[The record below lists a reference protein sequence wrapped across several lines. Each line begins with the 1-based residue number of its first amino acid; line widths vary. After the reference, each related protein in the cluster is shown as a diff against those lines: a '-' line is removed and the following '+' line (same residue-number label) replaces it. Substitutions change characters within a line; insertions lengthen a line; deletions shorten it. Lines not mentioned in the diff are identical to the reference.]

1 MLRKIFRT
9 LTLSIVLCL
18 SILSSSGNAAAAEY
32 RQCQGVLG
40 SNESCGT
47 YVVRPDD
54 SLIELAR
61 QFGLG
66 YNEIV
71 AANPGVDPVIPE
83 PGTKITLPST
93 WIVPN
98 VPQRKGIVINIPE
111 MRLYFFDPRNPDLV
125 LTFPVG
131 IGDEGSET
139 PTGNFN
145 IIGKLVNP
153 PWHVPDSIRRETPG
167 MPKVVPPGPDN
178 PLGTHALRLSAGS
191 VLIHGTNRPFAIG
204 RNVSHGC
211 IRLYPED
218 IQKLFRDT
226 SVGDSVTI
234 VRQPVKAAVVAGR
247 VLVELHGN
255 PKEDLLNKAVAELSR
270 KRLLEQVN
278 LVKLMA
284 AALKKTGIPTDV
296 SW

>member
-1 MLRKIFRT
+1 MQFRT
-9 LTLSIVLCL
+9 FRTAVLAAVLCL
-18 SILSSSGNAAAAEY
+18 SIPFSLRNAAAAEY
-32 RQCQGVLG
+32 RQCHGILG
-40 SNESCGT
+40 SSESCGT

-71 AANPGVDPVIPE
+71 AANPGIDPILPK

-93 WIVPN
+93 WIVPD
-98 VPQRKGIVINIPE
+98 VPVRQGIVINTSE
-111 MRLYFFDPRNPDLV
+111 MRLYLFDPHNPEMV
-125 LTFPVG
+125 QTFPVG

-139 PTGNFN
+139 PIGTYRV
-145 IIGKLVNP
+145 IGKIVNP

-167 MPKVVPPGPDN
+167 MPKIVAPGPEN
-178 PLGTHALRLSAGS
+178 PLGTHAIRLSLGS

-204 RNVSHGC
+204 RGVSHGC

-218 IQKLFRDT
+218 IQKLFRET
-226 SVGDSVTI
+226 SIGDRVAI
-234 VRQPVKAAVVAGR
+234 VRQPVKATVVAGR
-247 VLVELHGN
+247 VMVELHENQG
-255 PKEDLLNKAVAELSR
+255 EDLIKTAVAFLTR
-270 KRLLEQVN
+270 KKLLEQVN
-278 LVKLMA
+278 LVKLMI